1 MGMTT
6 ASPALAPPSKASS
19 EVVAAKPIQT
29 RLMSL
34 DAYRGFVMLLMIS
47 AGFYISRIAKN
58 FPDNPV
64 WQFLGHQ
71 TDHADWRGCTLWDLI
86 QPSFMFMVGV
96 ALPFSVANRQG
107 RGESFLRL
115 FLHALWRAFALTMLG
130 VFLSSSGQRQTD
142 FNYVIVLSQIGL
154 GYPFLWLLGWTRTR
168 TQIFAAVGILVLSW
182 ALFAFYP
189 TPGPG
194 FDYTTVGVPADWSHF
209 QGFEAHWDKNAN
221 AFSAFDKWFMNIF
234 PREKPFVFNGG
245 GYTTLNFLPSLATM
259 IFGLL
264 AGGLLRSD
272 RSNQEKLKWML
283 GAGVAGLLLGG
294 ALDLLGVCP
303 MVKRIWTPSFAIYS
317 SGWTFLML
325 SAFFWSIEMR
335 GYRRW
340 AFPFMVAGMNSIAL
354 YCMSMLMK
362 PWIRERIKIH
372 LGQHIFERF
381 GTTYTSMVEMA
392 FILVVLWLISWWM
405 YRRKIFLRI

>member
-1 MGMTT
+1 MTT
-6 ASPALAPPSKASS
+6 DSSVLTEAPAAESSPVAPPKSVQA
-19 EVVAAKPIQT
+19 

-107 RGESFLRL
+107 RGQAFGRL
-115 FLHALWRAFALTMLG
+115 FLHALWRSFALVMLG

-154 GYPFLWLLGWTRTR
+154 GYPFLWLLGWTKTR
-168 TQIFAAVGILVLSW
+168 TQVIAAAGILLFSW
-182 ALFAFYP
+182 AVFAFYP
-189 TPGPG
+189 LPGQG
-194 FDYTTVGVPADWSHF
+194 FDYAKVGVPADWSHF
-209 QGFEAHWDKNAN
+209 KGFEAHWDKNAN
-221 AFSAFDKWFMNIF
+221 AFSAFDGWFMNLF

-245 GYTTLNFLPSLATM
+245 GYTTLNFVPSLATM

-264 AGGLLRSD
+264 TGGLLRSG
-272 RSNQEKLKWML
+272 RSHAQKLKWML
-283 GAGVAGLLLGG
+283 GAGVAGLVLGG
-294 ALDLLGVCP
+294 AVDLFGICP

-325 SAFFWSIEMR
+325 GAFFWIIEMR

-340 AFPFMVAGMNSIAL
+340 AFPLMVAGMNSIAL

-372 LGQHIFERF
+372 LGQHVFEQF
-381 GTTYTSMVEMA
+381 GILYSSMVEMA
-392 FILVVLWLISWWM
+392 FILVVLWLISFWM
-405 YRRKIFLRI
+405 YKRKIFLRI